1 LANDLSHRQILETLK
16 NAIAAADIEEVQ
28 RASREV
34 VDMGISPALAI
45 NGAMVQGMNVV
56 GEKFQ
61 AGEYFLLDL
70 IVAGEAMQE
79 GLKILEPHL
88 KETEA
93 KIGRII
99 LGTVEG
105 DFHSIGKDVVKM
117 LLKATGFDVV
127 DLGEDVQAAKFV
139 EASREQEP
147 MVLGMSSLITP
158 TMPEMGKVIQ
168 ELEKAGLRRR
178 LRVIVGG
185 APVSREYAERIGADA
200 YAPDAVTGVN
210 TCKGWALEGGR

>member
-1 LANDLSHRQILETLK
+1 MAHRQILETLK
-16 NAIAAADIEEVQ
+16 NAIVAADVEGVQ
-28 RASREV
+28 KASREV
-34 VDMGISPALAI
+34 VNMGISPALAI

-93 KIGRII
+93 KIGKTI

-117 LLKATGFDVV
+117 LLKAAGFDVV
-127 DLGEDVQAAKFV
+127 DLGEDVEAARFV

-158 TMPEMGKVIQ
+158 TMPEMSKVIR
-168 ELEKAGLRRR
+168 ELEKAGLRRQV
-178 LRVIVGG
+178 RVIVGG
-185 APVSREYAERIGADA
+185 APISREYAERIGADA

-210 TCKGWALEGGR
+210 TCKGWALGGGR